1 MHDFG
6 TIIFVTS
13 HVKYFSIVNFSLR
26 ISLFI
31 DLIFHVS
38 LEKPTIV
45 GGKEELIYVQQQF
58 ENVIM
63 RCPSLGAP
71 KPLIFWHFNG
81 EMVQDGSQDRFI
93 GFDGRLILTK
103 VLIGMIIDCF
113 FFIFIFKKIFFNG
126 RLTKKILL

>member
-6 TIIFVTS
+6 TINFVTT
-13 HVKYFSIVNFSLR
+13 HVKYFSIVDFSLR

-31 DLIFHVS
+31 DLIFHVW

-103 VLIGMIIDCF
+103 VLICMMILLLF
-113 FFIFIFKKIFFNG
+113 FFIFIIKK
-126 RLTKKILL
+126 